1 MQPAREAELPRSLGL
16 VDSVAIISGTMIGS
30 GIFLV
35 PNLVA
40 RSVTSTPAILAVW
53 IFTGVLSFFGAL
65 AYAELGAM
73 IPATGGEYVYLRET
87 YGPLWAFLCGWTLF
101 FTTLTASVAWLAI
114 NFATY
119 LAYFVPI
126 APPLRTVIALALIAA
141 VTFINYRGVTAGAAV
156 QKTFTFLKLLGLA
169 ILVLG
174 AFAHPAHAP
183 APLTSAPFSFR
194 GFGVAMISGVLA
206 YDGWIT
212 LSLVAGEVRNPKR
225 NLPLALAIG
234 IALVMAVY
242 VLTNLAYLR
251 VLTIPEIAASDRVGA
266 AAAGR
271 ALGPLGASLVAL
283 TVLMSITGSANG
295 WTMTSPRLYF
305 AQARDG
311 LFPSAFA
318 RIHPRYQ
325 TPHCAILWFG
335 GWSALLVLTGTYET
349 LASYAMFAAWV
360 FYGLT
365 AAGLLVLRR
374 RDPGRPRPYSMWGY
388 PVTLLLFLAVAV
400 GFIVN
405 TLIATPGP
413 SLMATLIMAAGIPVY
428 FAWKRP

>member
-1 MQPAREAELPRSLGL
+1 
-16 VDSVAIISGTMIGS
+16 
-30 GIFLV
+30 
-35 PNLVA
+35 
-40 RSVTSTPAILAVW
+40 
-53 IFTGVLSFFGAL
+53 
-65 AYAELGAM
+65 
-73 IPATGGEYVYLRET
+73 
-87 YGPLWAFLCGWTLF
+87 
-101 FTTLTASVAWLAI
+101 
-114 NFATY
+114 
-119 LAYFVPI
+119 
-126 APPLRTVIALALIAA
+126 
-141 VTFINYRGVTAGAAV
+141 
-156 QKTFTFLKLLGLA
+156 
-169 ILVLG
+169 
-174 AFAHPAHAP
+174 
-183 APLTSAPFSFR
+183 
-194 GFGVAMISGVLA
+194 
-206 YDGWIT
+206 
-212 LSLVAGEVRNPKR
+212 VAGEVRNPKR